1 LLLFLL
7 LGGLLSLPFVQTFF
21 GKKVTNSLNKE
32 YNTSIN
38 IGKVAISIFSGDV
51 ALKDIYIEDHHK
63 DTLAFIGA
71 LNTSILDYK
80 ELRAGDLL
88 FDAIEID
95 RLDFIIK
102 TYKGE
107 TDTSLDVFI
116 ASFDEKNPKPKKLP
130 STFLMTAKNVA
141 IENSRFRFIDENIK
155 TPKILDFTKLN
166 IQGNTL
172 GIKGA
177 NVNVNVTDAN
187 MLDHRGVQI
196 TQLATDFSY
205 TLTQMRFEG
214 INLKTNSS
222 AIFGELTFDY
232 KRSDFSD
239 FNNKVKLNAA
249 FKNSSISYNDLNA
262 FYDEFGKD
270 AAFFTTKVT
279 GTLNDLK
286 FPDLKLETLNN
297 TVVDGKFNFKNL
309 LSKDKGSFKLVSELT
324 NLKSTYTD
332 LKNMLPGLLGKSLP
346 SSLRNMGVFSVS
358 GNTEI
363 TNKYV
368 DIDIDVVSAIGDIK
382 TTMLLSEIEDIDNS
396 KYQGVTSFTNFDFG
410 KLLQDDVFGPATF
423 NADVDGRGFTLGNL
437 NTLVKGTISVIEI
450 NDYNYQNVSVFG
462 KIQQKIFN
470 GKLVSND
477 ENLQLTFDGLVDMSS
492 KIDVYDFKTSITH
505 ADLNKINLVKSDSI
519 ASFKGDIEMKM
530 KGSSINDAF
539 GEILFK
545 NTSYKNQ
552 NDDFYFKDF
561 KLSSVFDEDN
571 VRTIEI
577 NSPEVIKG
585 KITGKFKFEELLAL
599 AENDLGSI
607 YTNYNPIKVA
617 DNQFFDFNIKIE
629 NKLTQIFYPEIIIHK
644 QATFKGRVSSKE
656 KEFKLNLKSP
666 KISYQ
671 ENVFENVNIQ
681 LDNDNP
687 LYNAYV
693 SIKEVKTDFY
703 DVSEF
708 NLVNKTISDTLFFRT
723 EFKGGELK
731 NDDYKL
737 NVYHTINEDNKS
749 VFGFKKSE
757 VRINEYDWVINELN
771 EKNNKVVFDKKFRD
785 VLLEKF
791 IISHNSE
798 FLLLSGALHGDKEKN
813 INLEI
818 NDVWLSKLLP
828 KIKHFNFRGIANG
841 KLNLLQEK
849 GLYKPNAGLV
859 IDDFNI
865 NDRHLGL
872 FNLNIEG
879 DDDFKVYNIKS
890 SIVNENVKSLNVNG
904 SVDFSP
910 ENPYLDLDVILN
922 KLDLSFF
929 SDLGDDVITN
939 VRGFASGTTKLYG
952 DYDNPDFSG
961 SLYLDEAGLKI
972 PYLNVDFDFEN
983 KAKID
988 LNNRRFLCD
997 NIAILDTKYYTSGR
1011 LNGFVAHEYFTDW
1024 EMGLKISTNNLLVLD
1039 KKQEEESL
1047 YYGKAFIA
1055 GIAEI
1060 TGPTSELLVKVN
1072 ARTKAGTVFKIPI
1085 SDSEAVGDNSFIR
1098 RDSKFDKL
1106 NINQVNANLPD
1117 DISGLELEFELDV
1130 TPDAEIEIVL
1140 DQEAGSVLKGK
1151 GSGLMLI
1158 EINTNDKF
1166 NMYGDFIVSDGTYN
1180 FVYGNNFLQGGFI
1193 EKKFK
1198 VKPGGTINWDGNPY
1212 KARLNMDAV
1221 YSTTANPAI
1230 LLDNPSINR
1239 KIPVDVVINLN
1250 GGLMQPEVNFDVQFP
1265 KTTSVVKSE
1274 LLYKLDDKEFRD
1286 KQALSLVT
1294 AGQFTGSYAYGQG
1307 AVTGN
1312 LVERATSLLN
1322 QMLNKA
1328 DDKFKIG
1335 LNYEQGENNPLE
1347 EQRIE
1352 DRLGFTISTK
1362 ISDRIL
1368 INGKV
1373 GIPVGGVSKTV
1384 VAGDVQVEFLL
1395 NGDGTLRAKIFNRE
1409 NDLSETGAA
1418 NELGYTQGVGISYKV
1433 DFDTFEEL
1441 IQKIFKGK
1449 KKVAEEKEKE
1459 EEDPS
1464 DFIKK
1469 KSKD

>member
-1 LLLFLL
+1 LFLL
-7 LGGLLSLPFVQTFF
+7 LGILISLPYVQTQL
-21 GKKVTNSLNKE
+21 GKKVTKSINKK
-32 YNTSIN
+32 YNTNINVGKVGIN
-38 IGKVAISIFSGDV
+38 IFLGDV
-51 ALKDIYIEDHHK
+51 ALKNIYIEDHHK
-63 DTLAFIGA
+63 DTLAHIGL
-71 LNTSILDYK
+71 LNTTILDFK
-80 ELRAGDLL
+80 ELSEGDLL

-95 RLDFIIK
+95 ELDFIIK

-116 ASFDEKNPKPKKLP
+116 ASFDKKDTIPRTSP
-130 STFLMTAKNVA
+130 SIFLMTAKSVA
-141 IENSRFRFIDENIK
+141 IENSRFRFIDNNIS

-166 IQGNTL
+166 INGNAL
-172 GIKGA
+172 NINGS
-177 NVNVNVTDAN
+177 NVDVNVTDAN
-187 MLDHRGVQI
+187 MFDYRGVQI

-222 AIFGELTFDY
+222 AIFGELAFDY

-239 FNNKVKLNAA
+239 FNNKVKLNAS
-249 FKNSSISYNDLNA
+249 FKNSSISYTDLNA
-262 FYDEFGKD
+262 FYNEFGED
-270 AAFFTTKVT
+270 AALFTTDVT

-286 FPDLKLETLNN
+286 LPNLKLKTLNN
-297 TVVDGKFNFKNL
+297 TVIDGNFNFKNL
-309 LSKDKGSFKLVSELT
+309 LSKNKNSFKLISEFD

-332 LKNMLPGLLGKSLP
+332 LKNMLPGLLGQSLP
-346 SSLRNMGVFSVS
+346 SSLRNMGVFTVT
-358 GNTEI
+358 GNTVV
-363 TNKYV
+363 TNKY
-368 DIDIDVVSAIGDIK
+368 IDADVNVITAIGDIK
-382 TTMLLSEIEDIDNS
+382 ATMLLSEIEDIDNA
-396 KYQGVTSFTNFDFG
+396 KYQGLTSFTNFDFG
-410 KLLQDDVFGPATF
+410 KLLQDDSFGPATF
-423 NADVDGRGFTLGNL
+423 NAEVDGKGFTLDNL
-437 NTLVKGTISVIEI
+437 NTLVKGTVSTIEI
-450 NDYNYQNVSVFG
+450 NDYKYQNVSVFG
-462 KIQQKIFN
+462 QIQQKVFN

-477 ENLQLTFDGLVDMSS
+477 ENLQLTFDGLIDMSS
-492 KIDVYDFKTSITH
+492 KIDVYDFKASIAH
-505 ADLNKINLVKSDSI
+505 ADFNKINLVKRDAIST
-519 ASFKGDIEMKM
+519 FKGDIEMKM

-545 NTSYKNQ
+545 NTYYKNQ
-552 NDDFYFKDF
+552 NDNFYFKDF
-561 KLSSVFDEDN
+561 KLSSSFDEN
-571 VRTIEI
+571 NIRTITI
-577 NSPEVIKG
+577 NSPEVVTG
-585 KITGKFKFEELLAL
+585 KIVGKFKFEELISL

-607 YTNYNPIKVA
+607 YTNYSPIKVA
-617 DNQFFDFNIKIE
+617 DDQFFDFNIKIE

-644 QATFKGRVSSKE
+644 QAIFKGRVSSEE

-666 KISYQ
+666 KISFQ
-671 ENVFENVNIQ
+671 NNVFENVNIQ

-693 SIKEVKTDFY
+693 SINEIKTNFY

-723 EFKGGELK
+723 EFKGGELRS
-731 NDDYKL
+731 DDYKL
-737 NVYHTINEDNKS
+737 NVYHTINADNKS

-757 VRINEYDWVINELN
+757 IRINEYDWVINELN
-771 EKNNKVVFDKKFRD
+771 ERNNKVVFDKKFKD

-791 IISHNSE
+791 IISHDSE
-798 FLLLSGALHGDKEKN
+798 FLLLSGALHGDNEKN
-813 INLEI
+813 VNLEI
-818 NDVWLSKLLP
+818 NDVRLSTLLP
-828 KIKHFNFRGIANG
+828 DIKHFKFKGIANG

-865 NDRHLGL
+865 NGNHLGL
-872 FNLNIEG
+872 FNLNVEG
-879 DDDFKVYNIKS
+879 DDDFNVYNIKS
-890 SIVNENVKSLNVNG
+890 SIVNENIKALNVNG
-904 SVDFSP
+904 SVDFAP

-922 KLDLSFF
+922 QLNLSFF
-929 SDLGDDVITN
+929 SALGDDVITN
-939 VRGFASGTTKLYG
+939 IRGFASGDTKLYG
-952 DYDNPDFSG
+952 NYDNPEFSG
-961 SLYLDEAGLKI
+961 TLYLDEAGLKI

-983 KAKID
+983 KAKIN
-988 LNNRRFLCD
+988 LKNRRFLCD
-997 NIAILDTKYYTSGR
+997 NIAIMDTKYFTSGR
-1011 LNGFVAHEYFTDW
+1011 LNGFVGHEYFMDW
-1024 EMGLKISTNNLLVLD
+1024 EMGLKISTDNLLVLD

-1055 GIAEI
+1055 GTAEI

-1072 ARTKAGTVFKIPI
+1072 AKTKPGTVFKIPI
-1085 SDSEAVGDNSFIR
+1085 SDSDAVGDNSFIR
-1098 RDSKFDKL
+1098 RESKLDKL
-1106 NINQVNANLPD
+1106 NFNQVDANLPE

-1140 DQEAGSVLKGK
+1140 DQEAGSVLKGR

-1180 FVYGNNFLQGGFI
+1180 FVYGNNFLQGGLI
-1193 EKKFK
+1193 EKRFK

-1274 LLYKLDDKEFRD
+1274 LLYKLDDKELRD

-1294 AGQFTGSYAYGQG
+1294 AGQFVGTHAYGQG

-1335 LNYEQGENNPLE
+1335 LNYERGDNNPLE

-1409 NDLSETGAA
+1409 NDLSETGTA

-1459 EEDPS
+1459 ELEDPS
-1464 DFIKK
+1464 SFIKK
-1469 KSKD
+1469 KAK

>member
-7 LGGLLSLPFVQTFF
+7 LWILLSLPIVQTHF
-21 GKKVTNSLNKE
+21 GKKITNSLNKE
-32 YNTSIN
+32 YNTNIN
-38 IGKVAISIFSGDV
+38 VGKVKVNIFGDI

-63 DTLAFIGA
+63 DTLAYIGA
-71 LNTSILDYK
+71 LNTSINDLK
-80 ELRAGDLL
+80 KLREGDLL
-88 FDAIEID
+88 FDAIEIE

-116 ASFDEKNPKPKKLP
+116 ASFDNKDTIPRTP
-130 STFLMTAKNVA
+130 SVFLMCAYNVV
-141 IENSRFRFIDENIK
+141 IENSRFRFIDNNIK

-166 IQGNTL
+166 IRGDALSIN
-172 GIKGA
+172 GP
-177 NVNVNVTDAN
+177 NVNVSISEAN
-187 MLDHRGVQI
+187 MFGHRGIQI
-196 TQLATDFSY
+196 TQLVTDFSY
-205 TLTQMRFEG
+205 SLTQMRFDG

-222 AIFGELTFDY
+222 SIFGELTFDY
-232 KRSDFSD
+232 ERSDFSD
-239 FNNKVKLNAA
+239 FNNKVKLNAF
-249 FKNSSISYNDLNA
+249 FKNSSISFTDLNT
-262 FYDEFGKD
+262 FYNEFGED
-270 AAFFTTKVT
+270 AAFFTTNIS

-286 FPDLKLETLNN
+286 LPNLKLKTLNN
-297 TVVDGKFNFKNL
+297 TVVDGNVNLKNLFSKGSDNFKLIADFDNL
-309 LSKDKGSFKLVSELT
+309 T
-324 NLKSTYTD
+324 STYTD
-332 LKNMLPGLLGKSLP
+332 LKKMLPGLLGKSLP
-346 SSLRNMGVFSVS
+346 SSLRNMGVFAVT
-358 GNTEI
+358 GKTVV
-363 TNKYV
+363 TNKY
-368 DIDIDVVSAIGDIK
+368 IDADVNVVSTVGDVK
-382 TTMLLSEIEDIDNS
+382 ATVLLSEIEDIDNA

-410 KLLQDDVFGPATF
+410 KLLQDNSFGPATF
-423 NADVDGRGFTLGNL
+423 TAEVDGQGFTLENI
-437 NTLVKGTISVIEI
+437 NTLVKGTISAIEI
-450 NDYNYQNVSVFG
+450 NAYTYQNVSVFG
-462 KIQQKIFN
+462 QIQQKVFN

-477 ENLQLTFDGLVDMSS
+477 ESLQMTFDGLIDMSS
-492 KIDVYDFKTSITH
+492 KIDVYDFNTSITH
-505 ADLNKINLVKSDSI
+505 ADFNKINLVKRDSI
-519 ASFKGDIEMKM
+519 STFKGDIEMKM

-545 NTSYKNQ
+545 NTHYKNQ
-552 NDDFYFKDF
+552 NDSFYFKDF
-561 KLSSVFDEDN
+561 KLSSTFDKDN
-571 VRTIEI
+571 VRTITI
-577 NSPEVIKG
+577 NSPEVITG
-585 KITGKFKFEELLAL
+585 KIVGKFNFEELISL

-617 DNQFFDFNIKIE
+617 DDQFFDFNIKIE
-629 NKLTQIFYPEIIIHK
+629 NKLTQIFYPDIIIHK
-644 QATFKGRVSSKE
+644 QATFKGRVSSIE

-666 KISYQ
+666 KISFKD
-671 ENVFENVNIQ
+671 NVFENVNIQ

-693 SIKEVKTDFY
+693 SINEVKTNFY

-723 EFKGGELK
+723 EFKGGKLRSD
-731 NDDYKL
+731 NFKL
-737 NVYHTINEDNKS
+737 NVYHTINKDNKS

-757 VRINEYDWVINELN
+757 LKINEYDWVINELN
-771 EKNNKVVFDKKFRD
+771 EKNNKVVFDKKFKD

-791 IISHNSE
+791 IISHNEE
-798 FLLLSGALHGDKEKN
+798 FLMLSGALHGDNEKN

-818 NDVWLSKLLP
+818 NDVRLSKLLP
-828 KIKHFNFRGIANG
+828 EIKHFNFKGIANG

-849 GLYKPNAGLV
+849 GVYKPNAGLV

-865 NDRHLGL
+865 NGNHLGL
-872 FNLNIEG
+872 FNLNVEG
-879 DDDFKVYNIKS
+879 DDDFNVYNIKS
-890 SIVNENVKSLNVNG
+890 SIVNENIKALDING
-904 SVDFSP
+904 SVDFAP
-910 ENPYLDLDVILN
+910 ENPYLDLDLSLN
-922 KLDLSFF
+922 QLDLSFF
-929 SDLGDDVITN
+929 SALGDDVISN
-939 VRGFASGTTKLYG
+939 IRGFASGSAKLYG
-952 DYDNPDFSG
+952 DYDNPEFLG
-961 SLYLDEAGLKI
+961 TLYLDEAGLKI

-983 KAKID
+983 KAKIN
-988 LNNRRFLCD
+988 LKSRRFLCD
-997 NIAILDTKYYTSGR
+997 NIAILDTKHYTSGR
-1011 LNGFVAHEYFTDW
+1011 LNGFVAHNFFSDW
-1024 EMGLKISTNNLLVLD
+1024 EMGLKISTDNLLVLD

-1055 GIAEI
+1055 GTAEI
-1060 TGPTSELLVKVN
+1060 TGPTSELLIKVN
-1072 ARTKAGTVFKIPI
+1072 AKTKPGTVFKIPI
-1085 SDSEAVGDNSFIR
+1085 SDSDAVGDNSFIR
-1098 RDSKFDKL
+1098 KGSKFDKL
-1106 NINQVNANLPD
+1106 NLNQVDANLPD
-1117 DISGLELEFELDV
+1117 NISGLELEFELDV

-1140 DQEAGSVLKGK
+1140 DQEAGSVLKGR

-1193 EKKFK
+1193 EKRFK

-1212 KARLNMDAV
+1212 RARLNMDAV
-1221 YSTTANPAI
+1221 YRTTANPAI
-1230 LLDNPSINR
+1230 LLDNPSVNR

-1250 GGLMQPEVNFDVQFP
+1250 GGLMQPEVNFDIQFP

-1294 AGQFTGSYAYGQG
+1294 TGQFTGSYAYGQE

-1312 LVERATSLLN
+1312 LVERATSLVN
-1322 QMLNKA
+1322 NMLSRA

-1335 LNYEQGENNPLE
+1335 LNYERGENNPLE

-1362 ISDRIL
+1362 ISDKIL

-1384 VAGDVQVEFLL
+1384 VAGDVEVEFLL

-1409 NDLSETGAA
+1409 NDLSQTGATS
-1418 NELGYTQGVGISYKV
+1418 ELGYTQGVGISHKV
-1433 DFDTFEEL
+1433 DFDSFEEL

-1449 KKVAEEKEKE
+1449 KKVAEEKEKK

-1469 KSKD
+1469 KSKN